1 MRVLITGAGGFFGKA
16 LVRALGRAGYD
27 VVAADI
33 GPAEISQPRPGSG
46 DTISYRTLDITDVA
60 AFSPQRVGK
69 LDGIVHAAALTPSA
83 EQAAAEPTRLI
94 SVNLIGM
101 LNALEAARLHNCAK
115 FLFISSAGVY
125 NQSAE
130 TTLREQDADGGFS
143 LYGSAK
149 LAAEIMLWRY
159 GRMYSMDVGAVRPT
173 SMYGPAEELRQTRP
187 FVTAIKQLVDAATA
201 GTPVQIRNASDRC
214 DWIYVDDVAE
224 AACRFFSTEM
234 NERVFNLSSDG
245 PAKFTDVIAA
255 AVSAAGLRVD
265 EAADTIVDGGP
276 DRPTVISNERARAEL
291 GFSPRSLEEG
301 IGAYAAEI
309 SWQSLI

>member
-1 MRVLITGAGGFFGKA
+1 VRVLITGAAGFFGKA
-16 LVRALGRAGYD
+16 LVRAFGKAGYD

-33 GPAEISQPRPGSG
+33 GPAEKAQPRPGSG
-46 DTISYRTLDITDVA
+46 ETISYRTLDITDTS
-60 AFSPQRVGK
+60 AFSPERVGE
-69 LDGIVHAAALTPSA
+69 LDGIINAAALTPSVDEVTA
-83 EQAAAEPTRLI
+83 DPTRLI

-125 NQSAE
+125 NQFTE

-187 FVTAIKQLVDAATA
+187 FVTAVKQLVDAAVA
-201 GTPVQIRNASDRC
+201 GTPVQIRNAPDRC
-214 DWIYVDDVAE
+214 DWVYVDDVAE
-224 AACRFFSTEM
+224 ASCGFFSGEM
-234 NERVFNLSSDG
+234 NERVFNLSSG
-245 PAKFTDVIAA
+245 RPEKFTEVVAA
-255 AVSAAGLRVD
+255 AVTAAGLRVD
-265 EAADTIVDGGP
+265 DVSDVIVDGGP

-291 GFSPRSLEEG
+291 GFSPRSLEDG
-301 IGAYAAEI
+301 ITAYVAEI
-309 SWQSLI
+309 SA